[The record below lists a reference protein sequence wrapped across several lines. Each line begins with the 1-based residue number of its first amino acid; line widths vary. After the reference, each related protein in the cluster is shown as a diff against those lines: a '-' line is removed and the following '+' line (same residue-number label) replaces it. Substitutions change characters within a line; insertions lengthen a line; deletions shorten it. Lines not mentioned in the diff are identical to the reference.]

1 MGNREGRDLPP
12 CWVEKKY
19 HLHSILNDAG
29 ACSGRCGRRA
39 LQAEGMLHARVGVVE
54 LRVARVWHAGG
65 KRQKVRLKA
74 LLVKESDTS
83 RFMF

>member
-1 MGNREGRDLPP
+1 MLGG
-12 CWVEKKY
+12 EKVY
-19 HLHSILNDAG
+19 LHSILNDVG
-29 ACSGRCGRRA
+29 ACLGRCGRNA
-39 LQAEGMLHARVGVVE
+39 SQAERMLQARVGVVE
-54 LRVARVWHAGG
+54 LRVARVWHAGR